1 MGGGGPNFCSERI
14 VKHFCGKLPLTEI
27 TNVSQS
33 VNAGHRW
40 RGKYC
45 DRKVPKNNHIF
56 EYPWNLVWWQKA
68 THISLKKISEL
79 KSDVRSCRCK
89 NFSLKQ
95 VSGRIEGVGGPGPP
109 GPSLWIRHCDGTTG
123 GPSSKYEHRHC
134 CVTFKI

>member
-1 MGGGGPNFCSERI
+1 M
-14 VKHFCGKLPLTEI
+14 
-27 TNVSQS
+27 
-33 VNAGHRW
+33 NAGHRW

-109 GPSLWIRHCDGTTG
+109 DPPSGSATVMAPQVAQARNMSIGI
-123 GPSSKYEHRHC
+123 
-134 CVTFKI
+134 VA